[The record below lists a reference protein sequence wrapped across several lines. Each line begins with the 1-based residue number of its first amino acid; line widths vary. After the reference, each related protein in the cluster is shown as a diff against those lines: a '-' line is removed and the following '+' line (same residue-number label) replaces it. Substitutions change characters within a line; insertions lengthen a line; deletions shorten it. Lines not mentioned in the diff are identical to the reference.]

1 MTNIKKTPRWLA
13 MVTLDRVIGQ
23 EAYSNLQLNNT
34 ITHHQ
39 LSEVDRRLLTNIV
52 YGTLQHKLTLDYRL
66 APFLKNKKLANW
78 VHVLLL
84 EAAYQL
90 DYLQRVPDFAVVNE
104 TVEIAKV
111 HGNPG
116 IRKLVTAVLHNY
128 LRHPRRDLSDIKDP
142 LLRLSVSSSVPRWL
156 VEQLTTDY
164 GMEQTRA
171 ILTSINEPAHL
182 SLRVNYAKGS
192 LKKVVDQ
199 LANDGVRVHCSP
211 LALAGLVVDS
221 GKVISSSAFKNGLVT
236 IQDESAQLAVDS
248 MKLADD
254 FKVLD
259 ACAAPGGKT
268 AQIAEQLGRGK
279 VVALDLHANKVRLI
293 QQNATRLGVSD
304 QVEAMALDARKVG
317 KKFADEEFDAILV
330 DAPCSGIGL
339 LRKKPE
345 IRYAKT
351 AADSQYL
358 HQIQLA
364 ILNAVATKVKKGGI
378 ITYSTCTLLKTE
390 NELTVREFL
399 SSNPQF
405 AELTTKT
412 TKCIKDGRDARSLTI
427 LPSNYDTDGFFIATI
442 KRLS

>member
-1 MTNIKKTPRWLA
+1 MRNIKKTPRWLA
-13 MVTLDRVIGQ
+13 MITLDRVIGQ
-23 EAYSNLQLNNT
+23 AAYSNLQLNNT
-34 ITHHQ
+34 IAHHQ
-39 LSEVDRRLLTNIV
+39 LSEVDKRLLTKIV

-66 APFLKNKKLANW
+66 APFLNNKQLANW

-84 EAAYQL
+84 EAVYQL
-90 DYLQRVPDFAVVNE
+90 DYLERVPDFAVVNE

-128 LRHPRRDLSDIKDP
+128 LRHPRRSLDEIKDP
-142 LLRLSVSSSVPRWL
+142 LLRLSVKRSVPRWL
-156 VEQLTTDY
+156 VGQLASDY
-164 GMEQTRA
+164 GLAKTET
-171 ILTSINEPAHL
+171 ILDSINEPAHL
-182 SLRVNYAKGS
+182 SLRVNQVKGNAAQA
-192 LKKVVDQ
+192 VDQ
-199 LANDGVRVHCSP
+199 LANDGVKVHRSP
-211 LALAGLVVDS
+211 LAPAGLVVDS
-221 GKVISSSAFKNGLVT
+221 GNVIKSSAFNDGLVT

-248 MKLADD
+248 MNLSAD

-268 AQIAEQLGRGK
+268 VQIAEQLDRGK
-279 VVALDLHANKVRLI
+279 VIALDLHANKVRLV
-293 QQNATRLGVSD
+293 QQNAARLGVSD
-304 QVEAMALDARKVG
+304 RVTALALDARKVDEC
-317 KKFADEEFDAILV
+317 FADEQFDAILV

-345 IRYAKT
+345 IRYDKT
-351 AADSQYL
+351 ADDSQHL

-364 ILNAVATKVKKGGI
+364 ILDAVATKVKKGGI

-399 SSNPQF
+399 SSHPQF
-405 AELTTKT
+405 AELTTQT

-427 LPSNYDTDGFFIATI
+427 LPSDYGTDGFFIATI

>member
-23 EAYSNLQLNNT
+23 AAYSNLQLNNT
-34 ITHHQ
+34 ISHHR
-39 LSEVDRRLLTNIV
+39 LSEVDKRLLTKIV

-66 APFLKNKKLANW
+66 APFLTHKKLANW

-90 DYLQRVPDFAVVNE
+90 DYLERVPDFAVVNE

-128 LRHPRRDLSDIKDP
+128 LRHPRRELNKIQDP
-142 LLRLSVSSSVPRWL
+142 LLRLSVGSSVPRWL
-156 VEQLTTDY
+156 VGQLAQDY
-164 GMEQTRA
+164 GLEQTEA

-182 SLRVNYAKGS
+182 SLRVNQVKGS
-192 LKKVVDQ
+192 VAEVVGQ
-199 LANDGVRVHCSP
+199 LANEGVKVHRSP
-211 LALAGLVVDS
+211 LAPAGLVVDS
-221 GKVISSSAFKNGLVT
+221 GNVINSPAFKNGLVT

-248 MKLADD
+248 MNLAAN

-268 AQIAEQLGRGK
+268 VQIAGQLNRGK

-293 QQNATRLGVSD
+293 QQNAARLGVGD
-304 QVEAMALDARKVG
+304 RVDALALDVRKVG
-317 KKFADEEFDAILV
+317 DRFADEEFDAILV

-345 IRYAKT
+345 IRYEKSAE
-351 AADSQYL
+351 DSEHL
-358 HQIQLA
+358 HKIQLA

-390 NELTVREFL
+390 NELTVRDFL
-399 SSNPQF
+399 NSHPQF
-405 AELTTKT
+405 AELTTQT

-427 LPSNYDTDGFFIATI
+427 LPSDYGTDGFFIATI